1 MSVKRDIVWRIWLAF
16 FAVCLIGVAIMV
28 QAFRIQV
35 LQGAHWRNLADS
47 TTTVID
53 TIDAERGN
61 ILAENGELLA
71 TSLPYFD
78 VHMDLLAEGL
88 TDDVFF
94 EGVDSLS
101 LGLANLFGEKSQMDW
116 KHDLITARNN
126 GARYFKIKT
135 KVNYRELEMM
145 KTFPL
150 FKLGQYQGGL
160 VIEQINKREMP
171 FQNLAH
177 RTIGYTRDDISI
189 GIEGTF
195 DEILSGVKGLRLKQR
210 VSGNFWVPVSSDADV
225 EPKNGKDIV
234 TTIDIN
240 LQDVA
245 ENALHKALTTHHA
258 DYGCVI
264 LMEVKTGKI
273 KAIANLG
280 LTKGIDDSTNNWEYA
295 EMYNYAIG
303 SRTEPGSTF
312 KLASLMAC
320 IEDDLIDV
328 QDSVDLQYGQVHY
341 YDRTMYDSKLH
352 NIRNVTIEKAFAMS
366 SNVGISK
373 VLNEQ
378 YATQPKKFIERLQQ
392 FHLTVKTGIEIKGEE
407 EPLVKTPGTSEWYGT
422 TLPWMSVGY
431 EVEVTPLQLLT
442 FYNTVANDG
451 KMMKPYLVSAIQEYG
466 KNVTEYEPEVI
477 DEKICS
483 DKTIT
488 IAKELLAAVIDEEEG
503 TGAHLHNADYEI
515 AGKTS
520 TAKKLGDGG
529 YQKEYQAS
537 FVGYFPA
544 DAPQYSCI
552 VVISRPRNGVYYGGY
567 VAGPVFREIAD
578 KIYSTNLDWFKGIN
592 EEENLSVEKSYP
604 KSKAGNVFET
614 LQAYAHLNYFPK
626 IQAQDAEWIYCSLDS
641 NGIKLNERTVIEN
654 LVPNVVGMGLKD
666 ALVLLENH
674 GLSVS
679 VAGRGKVY
687 KQSVMAGSNFQKGDH
702 IIIELI

>member
-1 MSVKRDIVWRIWLAF
+1 MSAKRDIVWRIWLAF

-94 EGVDSLS
+94 DGVDSLS
-101 LGLANLFGEKSQMDW
+101 LGLANLFGEKLQLDW
-116 KHDLITARNN
+116 KHDLIVARNN

-135 KVNYRELEMM
+135 KVNYRQLEML

-150 FKLGQYQGGL
+150 FKSGQYKGGFI
-160 VIEQINKREMP
+160 VEQINKREMP

-177 RTIGYTRDDISI
+177 RTIGYTRDDISV

-195 DEILSGVKGLRLKQR
+195 DEILSGIKGLRLKQR

-245 ENALHKALTTHHA
+245 ENALHKALVTHHA

-280 LTKGIDDSTNNWEYA
+280 LTKSIDDSTNQWKYA

-328 QDSVDLQYGQVHY
+328 HDSVDLQYGKVNY

-352 NIRNVTIEKAFAMS
+352 NIRNVTIKKAFAMS

-373 VLNEQ
+373 VVNEQ

-392 FHLTVKTGIEIKGEE
+392 FHLTEKTGIEIKGEE
-407 EPLVKTPGTSEWYGT
+407 EPLVKTPGTAEWYGT

-442 FYNTVANDG
+442 FYNAVANNG

-466 KNVTEYEPEVI
+466 KNVSEFEPEVI

-483 DKTIT
+483 DHTIT
-488 IAKELLAAVIDEEEG
+488 IAKELLAAVIDEEG
-503 TGAHLHNADYEI
+503 TGAHLHNPDYEI

-552 VVISRPRNGVYYGGY
+552 VVISRPRMGVYYGGY

-592 EEENLSVEKSYP
+592 EQENLIAEKSYP

-626 IQAQDAEWIYCSLDS
+626 IETQDAEWIYCSLDS

-679 VAGRGKVY
+679 VSGRGKVF
-687 KQSVMAGSNFQKGDH
+687 KQSVMPGNNFQKGDH
-702 IIIELI
+702 ISIELI